1 MCVFNTLIH
10 FLNYTIL
17 LIRRIQLLGRLNVAG
32 EITFRGGRYLEADG
46 VSGRSAFWDAGAAGT
61 GGVRHR
67 AGVFGWNIPSYF
79 TNEMDNI
86 LEPNGPEATDILPC
100 AS

>member
-1 MCVFNTLIH
+1 M
-10 FLNYTIL
+10 
-17 LIRRIQLLGRLNVAG
+17 NVAG
-32 EITFRGGRYLEADG
+32 EITFRGGRYSWIG
-46 VSGRSAFWDAGAAGT
+46 NVSGRSAFWDAGAAGE

-67 AGVFGWNIPSYF
+67 AGVSGWNIPSYF

-86 LEPNGPEATDILPC
+86 LEPNGPEATDILSC